1 MGYKKK
7 KKSAGSYTQLF
18 HHMIKSEAW
27 QDLSCYARTVY
38 IEISAKHNGYN
49 NGNLSYTFKEGEK
62 IMHRNTYA
70 KALNELVSHGF
81 IDIVRSGGL
90 NKECN
95 IFALSYRWKKYG
107 TPHFEERE
115 RTVFNPNWKP

>member
-1 MGYKKK
+1 MRKR
-7 KKSAGSYTQLF
+7 KKSKGPKFIRLF
-18 HHMIKSEAW
+18 HYIYDSDAY
-27 QDLSCYARTVY
+27 QDLSIYAQTVFTAILRQY
-38 IEISAKHNGYN
+38 NGYN
-49 NGNLSYTFKEGEK
+49 GDNLSYTYKEASK

-95 IFALSYRWKKYG
+95 IFALSHRWKKYG
-107 TPHFEERE
+107 TPLFEEAK
-115 RTVFNPNWKP
+115 RTVINRNWKP